1 MRYLRGTGRR
11 DAATSS
17 ERGRVPWERR
27 RIASSLLLSPRR
39 LQPREARDRE
49 EYMSSPLS
57 LTAASLTRPAHRVKR
72 ERHVEWRR
80 VRSLLEAVG
89 TVVKE
94 DGGRLRVTLGGET
107 GT

>member
-1 MRYLRGTGRR
+1 
-11 DAATSS
+11 
-17 ERGRVPWERR
+17 
-27 RIASSLLLSPRR
+27 
-39 LQPREARDRE
+39 
-49 EYMSSPLS
+49 MSTPLS

-107 GT
+107 GTFDPPHAKDVDVQMLVDLRRLPRSAGITN